1 MTVPALGMSQTKEE
15 LLKQLNMRSE
25 TYSLM
30 SKETD
35 RIYKWL
41 TSDTVHLKK
50 NCRRD
55 PPYDWN
61 DITEKSKY
69 EAMLILS
76 HSGDDH
82 TSSFWDR
89 ADESNSE
96 SCPNWIA
103 KWFLYHKFRYR
114 DRRNRN
120 RDTEKVTSSKATARR
135 IKDKPPKSHDETQL
149 DHKIDHDNSAK
160 TQPQPQGATGSSEST
175 NLFTITSAQAPSA
188 AHTHLSHS
196 QLQEQQPTTSM
207 SSGFYDPVK
216 GWVQK

>member
-1 MTVPALGMSQTKEE
+1 MSVPALGMSQTKEE

-50 NCRRD
+50 NCTRD

-82 TSSFWDR
+82 TSSFWER

-96 SCPNWIA
+96 GCPNWIA

-120 RDTEKVTSSKATARR
+120 RDTEKVPSSKVTTQRTNN
-135 IKDKPPKSHDETQL
+135 KPPKSYDETQQ
-149 DHKIDHDNSAK
+149 DFENDFDYSAK
-160 TQPQPQGATGSSEST
+160 TQPQGATGHSEST

-188 AHTHLSHS
+188 AHAYLSYS
-196 QLQEQQPTTSM
+196 QLQEQQPTTSI